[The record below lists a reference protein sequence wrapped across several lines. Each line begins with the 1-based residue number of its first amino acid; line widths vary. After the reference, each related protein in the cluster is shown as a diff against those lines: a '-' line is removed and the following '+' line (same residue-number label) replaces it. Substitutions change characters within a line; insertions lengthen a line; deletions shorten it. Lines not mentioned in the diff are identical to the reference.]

1 MDLSQKL
8 KEARV
13 KAGMKQEELAH
24 QLGVSRQTVSN
35 WENGRSL
42 PDIASMVKLSGLYG
56 RSLDELLKEDGDVLK
71 AFEDLAVKRRKFWQ
85 MMLEIGIILELLAYL
100 FAGQRFALPTYLCLG
115 LGIPLS
121 YLAILMHLRVF
132 DHDRG
137 EIFRGIL
144 GAAIHM
150 GSNLLALFGV
160 LSGASIGVQFL
171 RLVCMLLIWS
181 AGVFTIDWKSTR
193 LWLIIV
199 LYVVTPLLNLGVAL
213 QDSGHFNTASPLGGD
228 YQVAQVLYPEDME
241 VPEYT
246 KIELGPLL
254 WMEDRDGNSTN
265 YGPLRY
271 VEPVEGQSQK
281 GIWQLIPEENPE
293 AFYKV
298 TVEADDSIHLAYYE
312 QEVLQW
318 KWLLTD
324 YGRNTCFIQVAT
336 LGSTMSAAPE
346 WYAPGREGPE
356 KPGRAFVAGRATL
369 NLTVAGLPEE
379 TLTLIE
385 EYHHGDTVETV
396 THILEPKDP
405 KKPGAFTMKLETR
418 YEEEDQWA
426 LYRIA
431 FEDGEYRFALG
442 FD

>member
-8 KEARV
+8 KEART
-13 KAGMKQEELAH
+13 KAGLKQEELAH
-24 QLGVSRQTVSN
+24 QLGVSRQTISN

-56 RSLDELLKEDGDVLK
+56 QSLDEMLKTDSGVLK

-85 MMLEIGIILELLAYL
+85 MMLEIGIILELLSSL
-100 FAGQRFALPTYLCLG
+100 LAGQGFALPTYLCLG
-115 LGIPLS
+115 IGIPLS

-132 DHDRG
+132 DHERG
-137 EIFRGIL
+137 EIFRGLL
-144 GAAIHM
+144 GVAIHM
-150 GSNLLALFGV
+150 GCNLLALSGAI
-160 LSGASIGVQFL
+160 SGASMGIQFL
-171 RLVCMLLIWS
+171 RIGCLLLIWS
-181 AGVFTIDWKSTR
+181 AGVFTIDIKSTR
-193 LWLIIV
+193 LWLIV
-199 LYVVTPLLNLGVAL
+199 LLYIGTPLLNLSVAL
-213 QDSGHFNTASPLGGD
+213 QDMGTFNTASPLGGE

-265 YGPLRY
+265 LGPLRY

-281 GIWQLIPEENPE
+281 GIWQLIPEEDPE
-293 AFYKV
+293 ALYKV
-298 TVEADDSIHLAYYE
+298 TVEADDSIHLSYYE
-312 QEVLQW
+312 REMLQW

-324 YGRNTCFIQVAT
+324 YGRNTCSILVST

-346 WYAPGREGPE
+346 WYAPGRKDPG
-356 KPGRAFVAGRATL
+356 KPGRAFVAGSATL
-369 NLTVAGLPEE
+369 NINVGGLPTQ
-379 TLTLIE
+379 TLTLVE
-385 EYHHGDTVETV
+385 EYHHGDEVDTT
-396 THILEPKDP
+396 TYTLDP
-405 KKPGAFTMKLETR
+405 KKPDKPGAFTMKLETR
-418 YEEEDQWA
+418 YEEDGQWA

-431 FEDGEYRFALG
+431 YEDGEYRFVLG